1 MKLSTVLSALLSS
14 LALCAAGCDNSPS
27 DADGGSYQEE
37 TPEARAR
44 DMSDEGAEALAE
56 SNRGVDEDGQKTWK
70 QEALEY
76 YDLERNPANR
86 TFEMPRKWAV
96 EFTKK
101 LYAAGAE
108 KVWVTRIFAEDFDG
122 TVINMSDDLLIVL
135 PSDPAKRKAV
145 IDLYNGEMD
154 DEEMAITDVGQDYIL
169 IVAD

>member
-1 MKLSTVLSALLSS
+1 
-14 LALCAAGCDNSPS
+14 
-27 DADGGSYQEE
+27 
-37 TPEARAR
+37 
-44 DMSDEGAEALAE
+44 MSDEGAEALAE

-70 QEALEY
+70 QEALAY

-86 TFEMPRKWAV
+86 TFEMPREWAV

-101 LYAAGAE
+101 LYDAGAE

-154 DEEMAITDVGQDYIL
+154 DEEMAIADVGQDYIL